1 MTLEQHTECGPFASH
16 HSLANLPSGEAS
28 ITLTAF
34 WAIFN
39 SDKQL
44 KCKICDFATFLV
56 NTPTPP
62 TLHFRSHAKS
72 LHPMASLESLLAN
85 LSENIF
91 ACLQCTRVFPSLI
104 SLLLHELFTH
114 KSPTKIYCPICCV
127 FIETTTL
134 LSHISIV
141 HPILPCIVC
150 SLHLPVLDLIHHV
163 LDPVQHTTIPL
174 NNILEFFSEDL
185 HTLLRGSRSIP
196 AVRFVKFTELLP
208 QILNTDQCPKII
220 QLNNQCGVWSA
231 CSQFTSFPK
240 NLGPHF
246 LARISSTEASALT
259 VLVHIYEQGASFIQH
274 QNLLN
279 KYKQHL
285 LQIVLNDFSDNHTL
299 YKNFQMIFPHNSVA
313 PLYPH
318 PSRAPLP
325 IPDTSTLQQLLGG
338 SYQMILIGSHLLR
351 WCGSHLSSE
360 FKILNLSTMRTM
372 YAPTTYLSTEAES
385 QSFLGYIS
393 TNFFQPYY
401 VLQHNSFAIHLAR
414 ILPELKGDKP
424 VLIEMDVIGFLYTL
438 PPQVLPIAIKTNLH
452 EFVLGYFVMILN
464 VLQTLPPNS
473 PAKGCL
479 IIINQAPFKLPQ
491 LSIADNLDLLIRI
504 NCLAYCVATIVN
516 IPIVNTPAFLESCY
530 PTNEY
535 TERML
540 QDFENMFKVVT
551 AQFDTFYVKTNL

>member
-1 MTLEQHTECGPFASH
+1 MTLEQHVGCGPFASH

-39 SDKQL
+39 SNKQL
-44 KCKICDFATFLV
+44 VCRICNFETFLV
-56 NTPTPP
+56 DPLTPP
-62 TLHFRSHAKS
+62 TLHFRGHAKS
-72 LHPMASLESLLAN
+72 LHPMASLDSLLAN
-85 LSENIF
+85 FSENIF
-91 ACLQCTRVFPSLI
+91 ACLQCTRIFPSLI

-114 KSPTKIYCPICCV
+114 KSATKIYCPICCT

-134 LSHISIV
+134 LSHISIL

-150 SLHLPVLDLIHHV
+150 SLHLPVLDLIHHI

-174 NNILEFFSEDL
+174 QTILEFFSADL

-196 AVRFVKFTELLP
+196 AIRLVRFTEFLP
-208 QILNTDQCPKII
+208 QILDADQCPRIL
-220 QLNNQCGVWSA
+220 QLNNKCGVWST
-231 CSQFTSFPK
+231 CSQFASFPK

-259 VLVHIYEQGASFIQH
+259 VLVHIYEQSASFLQH
-274 QNLLN
+274 RNLLN

-285 LQIVLNDFSDNHTL
+285 LQIVLNDLSDHHTL
-299 YKNFQMIFPHNSVA
+299 YKNFQMIFPHNGVA
-313 PLYPH
+313 PFYPQ
-318 PSRAPLP
+318 PARAPLP
-325 IPDTSTLQQLLGG
+325 LPDTSTIQQLLDG

-351 WCGSHLSSE
+351 WCGSPFSSE
-360 FKILNLSTMRTM
+360 FKILNLSTLRTM
-372 YAPTTYLSTEAES
+372 YTPTTYLSATAEP

-393 TNFFQPYY
+393 TVFCQPYS
-401 VLQHNSFAIHLAR
+401 VLQHNSFALHLAR

-424 VLIEMDVIGFLYTL
+424 VLIEMDVVGFLYTL
-438 PPQVLPIAIKTNLH
+438 PPQLLPLAIKTNQQELIIS
-452 EFVLGYFVMILN
+452 YFVMILC

-479 IIINQAPFKLPQ
+479 IIVNQAPFKLPQ
-491 LSIADNLDLLIRI
+491 LSIAENLELLVKI
-504 NCLAYCVATIVN
+504 NCFAYCVATIVH
-516 IPIVNTPAFLESCY
+516 IPIVNTPAFLDSCY

-535 TERML
+535 SERML
-540 QDFENMFKVVT
+540 QDFENMFKIVT
-551 AQFDTFYVKTNL
+551 AQFNTFYLKTNL